1 MVLPGAVETARLP
14 AEYQEV
20 EYIQSSGTQYI
31 VTDAVLTNNSKYEI
45 GVTLLATPT
54 APSALFGSRTN
65 GSANSNN
72 IGIAVGT
79 DTSIAVDFNNS
90 NYATYRA
97 SISATLGQRYKIVA
111 DKNMRAIYDENGNL
125 LASNTAVCTDT
136 ITTAA
141 VSFFTQTGA
150 PTSWEK
156 AKAIITP
163 TKIWE
168 NNELKYEFIPCYR
181 KADNVAGLYEFV
193 NGKFYTNAGTGSF
206 IVGPNV
212 GGAVSGGNADFSYTG
227 NYTDNRVNGKGTV
240 RLNSSGIMVVD
251 EAVTVTAN
259 IVGADGGGAYI
270 VSTVNDGAYGASGG
284 DGGKQTIN
292 VTLEAGTYEIVIGA
306 AGTAYYG
313 GTAQGTYYGT
323 DGGDTSAFGTTST
336 GGKKGG
342 LTAGGG
348 GTMTYY
354 IGSAGSPNGA
364 AGEKFVGISP
374 TVAASKCAGAAGY
387 VELTFI

>member
-1 MVLPGAVETARLP
+1 M
-14 AEYQEV
+14 
-20 EYIQSSGTQYI
+20 
-31 VTDAVLTNNSKYEI
+31 
-45 GVTLLATPT
+45 
-54 APSALFGSRTN
+54 FGSRTN

-79 DTSIAVDFNNS
+79 DASIAVDFNNS

-181 KADNVAGLYEFV
+181 KADNVAGLYDLV
-193 NGKFYTNAGTGSF
+193 NGVFYTNAGSGTFAVGSD
-206 IVGPNV
+206 V
-212 GGAVSGGNADFSYTG
+212 
-227 NYTDNRVNGKGTV
+227 
-240 RLNSSGIMVVD
+240 
-251 EAVTVTAN
+251 
-259 IVGADGGGAYI
+259 
-270 VSTVNDGAYGASGG
+270 
-284 DGGKQTIN
+284 
-292 VTLEAGTYEIVIGA
+292 
-306 AGTAYYG
+306 
-313 GTAQGTYYGT
+313 
-323 DGGDTSAFGTTST
+323 
-336 GGKKGG
+336 
-342 LTAGGG
+342 
-348 GTMTYY
+348 
-354 IGSAGSPNGA
+354 
-364 AGEKFVGISP
+364 
-374 TVAASKCAGAAGY
+374 
-387 VELTFI
+387 